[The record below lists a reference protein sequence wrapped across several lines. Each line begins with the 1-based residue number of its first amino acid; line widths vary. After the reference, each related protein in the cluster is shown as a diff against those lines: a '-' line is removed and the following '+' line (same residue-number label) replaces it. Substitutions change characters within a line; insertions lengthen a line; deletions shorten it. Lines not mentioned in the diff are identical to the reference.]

1 MESVRRVATPLEVLQ
16 KTGRLCRV
24 TTFMVDKFW
33 ARNWVSRG
41 LGFAYADRTGSVT
54 FDKKSEPQMK
64 RRVSRQL
71 MIIAATLFGSVAASA
86 GPAAPRFDG
95 RDWTVG
101 HYVRNQRQDL
111 TEYVL
116 PGESVENWRELITR
130 TDFNDP
136 THLVSLSAFVDQ
148 IHVSLAAGCP
158 SLTWKVIK
166 QEENAIN
173 FEWHDSGCGGF
184 AAQFELDRIV
194 VTSRGISRLAYAV
207 KANEPPTAERQ
218 KIWFDILRR
227 DLVEDRM
234 IEAAGAPTPSA
245 PTPSAPPTSKPSNSD
260 PTHKELFAA
269 IVKSGWI
276 CKAVTK
282 AQAMVP
288 KGPLRYWIVE
298 CSGGVKYSVLI
309 DRNGAMTIFQP
320 PE

>member
-1 MESVRRVATPLEVLQ
+1 
-16 KTGRLCRV
+16 
-24 TTFMVDKFW
+24 
-33 ARNWVSRG
+33 
-41 LGFAYADRTGSVT
+41 
-54 FDKKSEPQMK
+54 MK
-64 RRVSRQL
+64 RSVSTCL
-71 MIIAATLFGSVAASA
+71 AVIVAMLFGATAAIA
-86 GPAAPRFDG
+86 GAAAPRFDG
-95 RDWTVG
+95 RAWTVG
-101 HYVRNQRQDL
+101 HHGQNQRQDL

-166 QEENAIN
+166 QEQNAIN

-207 KANEPPTAERQ
+207 KANEPATAERQ

-227 DLVEDRM
+227 DLVEDTM
-234 IEAAGAPTPSA
+234 IEAAGVPTPSA
-245 PTPSAPPTSKPSNSD
+245 PTPSAPPTSRPSISD

-276 CKAVTK
+276 CEAVTK